1 MLKNTL
7 KQHVYP
13 VFLKKKTIYPT
24 ANHELNDY
32 VVF

>member
-1 MLKNTL
+1 MLKKTL

-13 VFLKKKTIYPT
+13 VFFKKKTIYPT